1 MTASHTLYLIRHP
14 RPLIA
19 PGVCYGRLDVAAED
33 PLPIAAALR
42 ALLPADAPVWS
53 SPLQRCRLLAGH
65 LHPQPRL
72 DERLQEIDFGDWEG
86 RAWDDIPRQ
95 DIDAWAADLLHYTP
109 PGGESPARLSA
120 RVNAFLAE
128 LPPGAHIIVTHAG
141 IIRTLHSRASGQ
153 PLEQVLQQPAVAYG
167 SLTRMVLPPGD

>member
-1 MTASHTLYLIRHP
+1 MSASHTLYLIRHP

-42 ALLPADAPVWS
+42 ALLPAGAPVWS

-65 LHPQPRL
+65 LRPQPRL

-86 RAWDDIPRQ
+86 QAWDDIPRQ
-95 DIDAWAADLLHYTP
+95 EI
-109 PGGESPARLSA
+109 
-120 RVNAFLAE
+120 NA
-128 LPPGAHIIVTHAG
+128 
-141 IIRTLHSRASGQ
+141 
-153 PLEQVLQQPAVAYG
+153 
-167 SLTRMVLPPGD
+167 

>member
-33 PLPIAAALR
+33 PLPIAATLR

-72 DERLQEIDFGDWEG
+72 DERLQESNLFVEVGVDEG
-86 RAWDDIPRQ
+86 VERGV
-95 DIDAWAADLLHYTP
+95 
-109 PGGESPARLSA
+109 GGGKGHRCSSA
-120 RVNAFLAE
+120 
-128 LPPGAHIIVTHAG
+128 
-141 IIRTLHSRASGQ
+141 S
-153 PLEQVLQQPAVAYG
+153 
-167 SLTRMVLPPGD
+167 